1 MGGEQSR
8 AGVDIM
14 RATPVI
20 LVRQRLAIPLKGE
33 DMAAITAAESTRQF
47 MPGMDEPENLAD
59 KLGEI
64 EEISMID
71 YAGSGEFPAIG
82 GGSEPWNWVAFD
94 CTEDGGITPATVI
107 RIGDVIVAYVEACKA
122 EADPAVIAEHL
133 EGFDPTGSMAVK
145 TMLDFPTRAKDSPD
159 GKPS

>member
-59 KLGEI
+59 KLAEI
-64 EEISMID
+64 EEIKRID
-71 YAGSGEFPAIG
+71 YAGSGD
-82 GGSEPWNWVAFD
+82 EPWNWVAFD
-94 CTEDGGITPATVI
+94 HVVPPNAQVPEFQALVI

-122 EADPAVIAEHL
+122 EADPAVIAQHL
-133 EGFDPTGSMAVK
+133 EGFVPDGPGMTGIK
-145 TMLDFPTRAKDSPD
+145 TLLDFATKPSD
-159 GKPS
+159 GK